1 MWLWCECVNM
11 TEEVALKLA
20 ENTIP
25 RQLQHGE
32 FRFIRL
38 FNPTTG
44 KFPKAGKEPMDKG
57 WPTEMNYAYTD
68 AYIVK
73 HVNRRNN
80 YGVLP
85 RGQMCI
91 LDVDDIEQLV
101 QLDNEGKISF
111 KELFQDTFTV
121 ISGHKSGNHGHYY
134 FRTNSKRWNGK
145 KIILTNPD
153 TGDHL
158 GEIYMSDFS
167 GFVVGPN
174 SMHDHG
180 NKYVA
185 NDKEIVNISSRDFE
199 KFINYFLPVADDT
212 AQYQK
217 RIPKS
222 FFDSCSQS
230 SLTSKLGLKI
240 EDVVR
245 PNNAIALGDGEY
257 QGSHPIHGSTTG
269 HNFNINTS
277 KNVWRCFRCNSGG
290 DPILWLAVEYGIIE
304 CSEAQPGVLDDNSIF
319 LRLVDAMKD
328 DSRFHDKMVVLQH
341 EYELEH
347 SDVDK
352 LKRLMEKRY
361 EEIRKYREEGVEPTS
376 DMVKDLAA
384 ELDALNDNT
393 SALMPEDDEDDED
406 ALLAKLTSYKSADAK
421 IPSKDKCVNS
431 NDTTVTADD
440 YFGDIMKE
448 MESRDIFAPIV
459 AQDFV
464 FDCKLEKSNLIQKY
478 VDTCKE
484 FTDSYHEFHYASAF
498 ALLSMVVDRKAVLRL
513 KQGDFYPNLWIFCL
527 GTSSTSRKSTAIKRA
542 MEFANYFNA
551 SRQLPGDFSL
561 EALIEVLAYEPKQW
575 LFKDEAGSL
584 LSSIQKVYMSGA
596 RDVLCKLYDNSDYHR
611 KLRSNKN
618 GDNSF
623 DIVNPYIT
631 MLFATTFDSFR
642 RSSDYLDLTSG
653 FLYRFL
659 YFAPRHTHREL
670 MPLTPLEDGDEEA
683 LDELKGHFR
692 QLYILFMTA
701 NAPLEFR
708 MSDMGLHYFQKWQ
721 MLREQQCNESNSH
734 LAGSMISR
742 LVVCAIKLAILF
754 KIAKEDFLQMFA
766 KYNYKIP
773 DNFCGYIEIDD
784 VYVIEAC
791 RMIDDYFFKSI
802 INIASNVEQDESTN
816 AQIKILAEIERAGG
830 KMSKTKLMQVM
841 HMKKKE
847 LDEHVTSLLHGREIK
862 MTYTRL
868 GDSRKSTT
876 FYELIRNNSDE
887 SDVDSAEIIAN
898 GISEEESI
906 VKEFGKS
913 APARKAFK
921 AKNVMMDFDGTA
933 KTNKQSS
940 TVFEEDMSLIDD
952 VPYIG

>member
-1 MWLWCECVNM
+1 M
-11 TEEVALKLA
+11 TDDATLKLA
-20 ENTIP
+20 DMTIP
-25 RQLQHGE
+25 KQLQVDE

-38 FNPTTG
+38 FNPTAG
-44 KFPKAGKEPMDKG
+44 KYPKAGKEPMDKG

-68 AYIVK
+68 AYIIK

-80 YGVLP
+80 YGVIP
-85 RGQMCI
+85 RGHMCI
-91 LDVDDIEQLV
+91 LDVDDIEEMV
-101 QLDNEGKISF
+101 KLDNEGKVEF
-111 KELFQDTFTV
+111 KKLFQDTFSV

-134 FRTNSKRWNGK
+134 FETTSKKWIGK
-145 KIILTNPD
+145 KIILTNPI
-153 TGDHL
+153 TGAHL
-158 GEIYMSDFS
+158 GEIYMSNFA

-180 NKYVA
+180 NRYEA
-185 NDKEIVNISSRDFE
+185 NDKEIVKISSKDFE
-199 KFINYFLPVADDT
+199 KFINYFFPVADET

-240 EDVVR
+240 EDVTR
-245 PNNAIALGDGEY
+245 PHNAIALGDGEF
-257 QGSHPIHGSTTG
+257 QGSHPIHGSSTG
-269 HNFNINTS
+269 HNFNINTN

-290 DPILWLAVEYGIIE
+290 DPVLWLAVEYGIIQ
-304 CSEAQPGVLDDNSIF
+304 CSEAQPGVLDDNEIF
-319 LRLVDAMKD
+319 LRLVEAMKE
-328 DSRFHDKMVVLQH
+328 DSRFRERMMEIQH
-341 EYELEH
+341 EFDMEH

-352 LKRLMEKRY
+352 LTRLMEKRY
-361 EEIRKYREEGVEPTS
+361 EEIRKYREEGVEPTT
-376 DMVKDLAA
+376 DLVKQLAA
-384 ELDALNDNT
+384 ELDDINKNT
-393 SALMPEDDEDDED
+393 SALMPEDDEDNED

-421 IPSKDKCVNS
+421 IPSKNKCVNS

-459 AQDFV
+459 TQDFV
-464 FDCKLEKSNLIQKY
+464 FECKLEKSNLIQKY

-498 ALLSMVVDRKAVLRL
+498 SLLSMVVDRKAVLRL

-542 MEFANYFNA
+542 IEFANYFNA

-561 EALIEVLAYEPKQW
+561 EALIEVLSYEPKQW

-623 DIVNPYIT
+623 DIVDPYLT

-659 YFAPRHTHREL
+659 YFAPRHNHREL

-683 LDELKGHFR
+683 LDELKGYFR

-708 MSDMGLHYFQKWQ
+708 MSDTGLQYFQKWQ

-742 LVVCAIKLAILF
+742 LVVCAIKLSILF
-754 KIAKEDFLQMFA
+754 KIGKEDFPQMFA

-784 VYVIEAC
+784 TYIIEAC
-791 RMIDDYFFKSI
+791 RMVDDYFFPSI
-802 INIASNVEQDESTN
+802 INIATNVEQDESTN
-816 AQIKILAEIERAGG
+816 PQIKIRAEIERAGG
-830 KMSKTKLMQVM
+830 RMSKTKLIQTM
-841 HMKKKE
+841 HLKKKD
-847 LDEHVTSLLHGREIK
+847 LDEHLDAMIRGRTLK
-862 MTYTRL
+862 MVYTKV
-868 GDSRKSTT
+868 GNSRKATT
-876 FYELIRNNSDE
+876 FYEVIQNNDDE
-887 SDVDSAEIIAN
+887 SDVDSTEIIN
-898 GISEEESI
+898 GAVSQEEKA
-906 VKEFGKS
+906 VLAFGKDPEVR
-913 APARKAFK
+913 ANRKKVF
-921 AKNVMMDFDGTA
+921 MDFDGTA
-933 KTNKQSS
+933 IENTP
-940 TVFEEDMSLIDD
+940 VEDLDLINDIPD
-952 VPYIG
+952 LG